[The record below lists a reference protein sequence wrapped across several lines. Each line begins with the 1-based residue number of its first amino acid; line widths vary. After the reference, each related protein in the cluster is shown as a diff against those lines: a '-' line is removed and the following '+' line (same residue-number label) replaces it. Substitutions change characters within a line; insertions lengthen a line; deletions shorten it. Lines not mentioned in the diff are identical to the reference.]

1 MVRMWSYLADRRLT
15 PTEARNIAIG
25 RQCLFCQGTLLR
37 LAERDLSFPYR
48 WHPSGYVCN
57 ACNAMYMEGPG

>member
-1 MVRMWSYLADRRLT
+1 VRMWSYLADRRLT
-15 PTEARNIAIG
+15 PSEANNLYKG

-37 LAERDLSFPYR
+37 VAERDLRFPYA

-57 ACNAMYMEGPG
+57 ACNAMFMEGPG